1 MESLYFTLM
10 QTASETQATTGQAG
24 DQGSPFSILFLF
36 IILFGI
42 MYVFLI
48 MPQKKREKQHRAM
61 LSELTKNDR
70 VITAGGIHGII
81 MSVKDDKAVIKIDD
95 DKDVKITVNVG
106 SIATIVPKDEPEKE
120 EKS

>member
-1 MESLYFTLM
+1 
-10 QTASETQATTGQAG
+10 
-24 DQGSPFSILFLF
+24 
-36 IILFGI
+36 
-42 MYVFLI
+42 
-48 MPQKKREKQHRAM
+48 
-61 LSELTKNDR
+61 
-70 VITAGGIHGII
+70 